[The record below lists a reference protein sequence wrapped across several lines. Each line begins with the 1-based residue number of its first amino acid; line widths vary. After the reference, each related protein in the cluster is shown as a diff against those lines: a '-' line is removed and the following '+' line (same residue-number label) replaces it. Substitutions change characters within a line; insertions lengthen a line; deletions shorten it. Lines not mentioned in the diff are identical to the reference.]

1 MICSLV
7 LLQKN
12 PGNSNSEGKQK
23 MVRVSEGLSY
33 QGRLNLQFFMLILIH
48 FLIYFQ
54 HFSIQQSVN

>member
-23 MVRVSEGLSY
+23 TVGESEGLSY
-33 QGRLNLQFFMLILIH
+33 QGQLNIQFFKLILINT
-48 FLIYFQ
+48 F
-54 HFSIQQSVN
+54 V